1 MFLNIRFFADLRSAF
16 MKPTA
21 PLMIEHRLIDRMLA
35 LLAREHHRILETEN
49 VDYEFLDAS
58 IIFLKTYVDKF
69 HHGKEEDIL
78 FKELAEKPLSPEDR
92 KMLNELIEE
101 HGRTRKAVER
111 LENARRQQVD
121 KKIAITEIT
130 KHMETLTKWYPV
142 HIEKEDKHFFV
153 SSMNYLSEQE
163 QTAMLEKSREFDR
176 SFTQHRF
183 VEIITELEA
192 MKK

>member
-1 MFLNIRFFADLRSAF
+1 
-16 MKPTA
+16 MKPVG
-21 PLMIEHRLIDRMLA
+21 PLMIEHRLIDRILT
-35 LLAREHHRILETEN
+35 LLTREHRRIIETEN
-49 VDYEFLDAS
+49 IDYEFLDVS
-58 IIFLKTYVDKF
+58 INFLKIYVDKF

-111 LENARRQQVD
+111 LESARRQQAD
-121 KKIAITEIT
+121 KKMAVIEIT
-130 KHMETLTKWYPV
+130 KQVETLTKWYPV
-142 HIEKEDKHFFV
+142 HIEKEDRHFFV

-163 QTAMLEKSREFDR
+163 QAAMLEKSREFDR

-183 VEIITELEA
+183 VGIITELEA
-192 MKK
+192 TKK

>member
-1 MFLNIRFFADLRSAF
+1 
-16 MKPTA
+16 MKPIG
-21 PLMIEHRLIDRMLA
+21 PLMMEHRLIERMLA
-35 LLAREHHRILETEN
+35 LLTREHRRLIETGN
-49 VDYEFLDAS
+49 VDHEFFDAS
-58 IIFLKTYVDKF
+58 ILFLKTYVDKF
-69 HHGKEEDIL
+69 HHGKEENIL

-111 LENARRQQVD
+111 LESARRQQVD
-121 KKIAITEIT
+121 KKPAITEIT

-163 QTAMLEKSREFDR
+163 QAAMLEKSREFDR
-176 SFTQHRF
+176 SFTQHQF
-183 VEIITELEA
+183 AGIIAELEA
-192 MKK
+192 AKK